1 MVTAREG
8 ITGGMTISDA
18 LREFEGR
25 GYRERFS
32 VREGGLVE
40 CGRCGAEIAP
50 AEVRMESMR
59 RMEGASDPADM
70 VIIGALVCPRCDAH
84 GTATLQYGPMAPPE
98 HAVALRALADHRPS
112 AELSRQA
119 ITGISGVR
127 DSGWL
132 PGPDDG
138 DA

>member
-1 MVTAREG
+1 MVISRGA
-8 ITGGMTISDA
+8 ISGGLTIADA

-25 GYRERFS
+25 GYREQFS

-40 CGRCGAEIAP
+40 CGHCGASIAP
-50 AEVRMESMR
+50 ADVRLEGMR
-59 RMEGASDPADM
+59 RIEGASDPADM
-70 VIIGALVCPRCDAH
+70 VLIGALVCPRCDSH

-98 HAVALRALADHRPS
+98 HADVLRELADHRPS
-112 AELSRQA
+112 TELSRQA

-132 PGPDDG
+132 DGPDDG